1 MTEYETL
8 LSSITVK
15 PKGAPIFSEN
25 ATVICLEDM
34 AAGTFVTVSQDGS
47 KIGITVEE
55 WPHIRDA
62 IERIIALCDE
72 QK

>member
-8 LSSITVK
+8 LSLITVK
-15 PKGAPIFSEN
+15 PKDEPIYSEN
-25 ATVICLEDM
+25 ATAISLEDEG
-34 AAGTFVTVSQDGS
+34 AGLFVTVSQDGR
-47 KIGITVEE
+47 KIGINPEE

-62 IERIIALCDE
+62 IERIIALCEE